1 MERKHKLGSQITN
14 FSMHRQANPM
24 HAETFS
30 KHQALPTRQ
39 MMFKATTEDDAYIYA
54 NKKKHHDMQI

>member
-1 MERKHKLGSQITN
+1 
-14 FSMHRQANPM
+14 M